1 MTTTLVAPRTWRS
14 VCAAPTTSV
23 MSIQDMP
30 AAARMHVEELL
41 LLLPDAPVNP
51 EALWDDAWFTRWRRD
66 STGTYQCR
74 ETFRATPDVTR
85 SFADALAALAAEYG
99 FSASV
104 EAAG

>member
-1 MTTTLVAPRTWRS
+1 
-14 VCAAPTTSV
+14 

-41 LLLPDAPVNP
+41 LMLPEAPVNQ

-66 STGTYQCR
+66 SSGTYQCR
-74 ETFRATPDVTR
+74 EVFRATPDVTR
-85 SFADALAALAAEYG
+85 SFAEALTALAAEYG

>member
-1 MTTTLVAPRTWRS
+1 
-14 VCAAPTTSV
+14 

-30 AAARMHVEELL
+30 AAARMRVEELL
-41 LLLPDAPVNP
+41 LMLPDAPVNQ

-66 STGTYQCR
+66 SSGAYQCR
-74 ETFRATPDVTR
+74 EVFRATPDATR
-85 SFADALAALAAEYG
+85 SFAEALAALAAEYG

>member
-30 AAARMHVEELL
+30 AAVRMHVEELL
-41 LLLPDAPVNP
+41 LMLPDAPVNQ
-51 EALWDDAWFTRWRRD
+51 EALWDDAWFTRWRCD
-66 STGTYQCR
+66 SSGTYQCR
-74 ETFRATPDVTR
+74 EVFRATPDVTR
-85 SFADALAALAAEYG
+85 SFAEALTQLATEYG

>member
-30 AAARMHVEELL
+30 AAARMRVEELL
-41 LLLPDAPVNP
+41 LMLPDAPVNQ

-66 STGTYQCR
+66 SSGTYQCR
-74 ETFRATPDVTR
+74 EVFRATPDATR
-85 SFADALAALAAEYG
+85 SFAEALTELATEYG